1 MAYADVDMVTLSLHD
16 DHTGSIVLRTKHFE
30 ELKFAVAVG
39 GESVP
44 KGEARR
50 RRPAAPPRRAAA
62 CGSEGARAHA
72 AGR

>member
-1 MAYADVDMVTLSLHD
+1 MDMVTLSLHD
-16 DHTGSIVLRTKHFE
+16 DHTGSIVLRSKHFE

-50 RRPAAPPRRAAA
+50 PTAPPRRAAA
-62 CGSEGARAHA
+62 RGSEGARAHA